1 MKRKT
6 ADRLAQFAA
15 FLLAA
20 FCLFPIVWLALT
32 SLKLPEEITTA
43 RGVVWWPSAL
53 TFRHFV
59 SVWATTDF
67 PALFLNSLR
76 TTGITLLLCLVL
88 GVPAAYALSRQAFR
102 GRRALMLGLIG
113 LRMFP
118 AVMMIIPLFLIMRN
132 IGLLDTSLGLA
143 LAYASFLLPLFIWLM
158 KGFFDALPP
167 ELEEAARIDGCTRL
181 GAMVRVALPLA
192 RNGMAATGI
201 FIAIAAWNEFLF
213 ALMLTSS
220 GGSRTWPVGLQLMI
234 GEFQMEWGILAA
246 GGILSIIPVVILFAL
261 VQRTMV
267 AGLTEGA
274 TKG

>member
-1 MKRKT
+1 MRRKT
-6 ADRLAQFAA
+6 ADRLAQCAA
-15 FLLAA
+15 LLLAV
-20 FCLFPIVWLALT
+20 FCLFPIIWLALT

-53 TFRHFV
+53 TVRHFV

-76 TTGITLLLCLVL
+76 TTGITLALCLAL

-102 GRRALMLGLIG
+102 GRRALLLGLIG

-181 GAMVRVALPLA
+181 GAMVRIALPLA
-192 RNGMAATGI
+192 RNGMVATGI
-201 FIAIAAWNEFLF
+201 FVAIAAWNEFLF